1 MPVTLA
7 QARAAKERAK
17 DELSAL
23 PGVTG
28 VGISK
33 VGDDYVLKVN
43 LREPLP
49 AGTVA
54 PTQVDTVAVHCEVIG
69 RVTRRT
75 ERQRR
80 PER

>member
-7 QARAAKERAK
+7 QARVARKRAK

-23 PGVTG
+23 PGVTA

-49 AGTVA
+49 AGIVA
-54 PTQVDTVAVHCEVIG
+54 PTQIAGVAVLCEVIG
-69 RVTRRT
+69 RVTRRPA
-75 ERQRR
+75 RYSR
-80 PER
+80 PEH